1 MYQNNNSGFPKE
13 SEHMDLKE
21 RYYHKIRLDK
31 MRLTK
36 SRKAMIEI
44 LENQHLTFK
53 EIQKALASRGFYN
66 VSTIYNNLEFL
77 IDQKIVVEIYIN
89 DTKYYDLSMGNP
101 MHSADSHIHIMNKDT
116 NEITEVNS
124 PDIFDFLS
132 NHQAFKHLDLE
143 YIRIIISAQNKKK

>member
-1 MYQNNNSGFPKE
+1 ME
-13 SEHMDLKE
+13 LKE
-21 RYYHKIRLDK
+21 RYFQKIRNDK

-53 EIQKALASRGFYN
+53 EIQKALAQRGFYN

-77 IDQKIVVEIYIN
+77 IEQRIVVEIYIN
-89 DTKYYDLSMGNP
+89 DTKYYDLAMGNP
-101 MHSADSHIHIMNKDT
+101 MHNADSHIHIMNRDT

-124 PDIFDFLS
+124 PDIFEYVS
-132 NHQAFKHLDLE
+132 KHPAFKDLDLD
-143 YIRIIISAQNKKK
+143 YIRIIISASHKKR

>member
-1 MYQNNNSGFPKE
+1 
-13 SEHMDLKE
+13 MDIKE
-21 RYYHKIRLDK
+21 RYYHRIRTEN

-77 IDQKIVVEIYIN
+77 VEHKIVVEIYIN
-89 DTKYYDLSMGNP
+89 DTKYYDLALGNP

-124 PDIFDFLS
+124 NDIFDYLT
-132 NHQAFKHLDLE
+132 NHPAFKNLELE
-143 YIRIIISAQNKKK
+143 YIRIIVSAHSKKK

>member
-1 MYQNNNSGFPKE
+1 
-13 SEHMDLKE
+13 MDIKE
-21 RYYHKIRLDK
+21 RYYHRIRTEN

-77 IDQKIVVEIYIN
+77 IEHRIVVEIYIN
-89 DTKYYDLSMGNP
+89 ETKYYDLAMGNP

-116 NEITEVNS
+116 NEITEINS
-124 PDIFDFLS
+124 PDIFEYLT
-132 NHQAFKHLDLE
+132 NHPALKNLDLE
-143 YIRIIISAQNKKK
+143 YIRIIISANKKKK

>member
-1 MYQNNNSGFPKE
+1 ME
-13 SEHMDLKE
+13 LKE
-21 RYYHKIRLDK
+21 RYFQKIREDK

-53 EIQKALASRGFYN
+53 EIQKALAQRGFYN

-77 IDQKIVVEIYIN
+77 IEQKIVVEIYIN
-89 DTKYYDLSMGNP
+89 DTKYYDLAMGNP
-101 MHSADSHIHIMNKDT
+101 MHNADSHIHIMNRDT

-124 PDIFDFLS
+124 PDIFEFVS
-132 NHQAFKHLDLE
+132 KHPAFKDLDLD
-143 YIRIIISAQNKKK
+143 YIRIIISASNKKK

>member
-1 MYQNNNSGFPKE
+1 MR
-13 SEHMDLKE
+13 SEDMDIKE
-21 RYYHKIRLDK
+21 RYFNKIRLSN

-77 IDQKIVVEIYIN
+77 IKNKIVVEIYIN
-89 DTKYYDLSMGNP
+89 DTKYYDLAVGNP
-101 MHSADSHIHIMNKDT
+101 MHGADSHIHMMNKET
-116 NEITEVNS
+116 NEITEVNN
-124 PDIFDFLS
+124 PEIFDYLS
-132 NHQAFKHLDLE
+132 SHPAFKDFDLE
-143 YIRIIISAQNKKK
+143 YIRIIISASKKRK

>member
-1 MYQNNNSGFPKE
+1 MKKHFLKE
-13 SEHMDLKE
+13 LDYMDIKE
-21 RYYHKIRLDK
+21 RYYKKIRTDN

-66 VSTIYNNLEFL
+66 ISTIYNNLEFL
-77 IDQKIVVEIYIN
+77 VDQKIVVEIYIN
-89 DTKYYDLSMGNP
+89 DTKYYDLAMGNP
-101 MHSADSHIHIMNKDT
+101 MHNADSHIHIMNKDT

-124 PDIFDFLS
+124 PDIFDYLS
-132 NHQAFKHLDLE
+132 KHPAFKDLELE
-143 YIRIIISAQNKKK
+143 YIRIIISAHYKKK

>member
-1 MYQNNNSGFPKE
+1 MFLNAYPKGVKAME
-13 SEHMDLKE
+13 LKE
-21 RYYHKIRLDK
+21 RYFNKIRKDN

-53 EIQKALASRGFYN
+53 EIQKALASQGFYN

-77 IDQKIVVEIYIN
+77 VEHKIVVEIYIN
-89 DTKYYDLSMGNP
+89 DTKYYDLAMGNP
-101 MHSADSHIHIMNKDT
+101 MHSADSHIHIMNKET

-124 PDIFDFLS
+124 PDIFDYLT
-132 NHQAFKHLDLE
+132 HHPAFKDLDLE
-143 YIRIIISAQNKKK
+143 YIRIIISANKKKK

>member
-1 MYQNNNSGFPKE
+1 
-13 SEHMDLKE
+13 
-21 RYYHKIRLDK
+21 

-77 IDQKIVVEIYIN
+77 VEHKIVVEIYIN
-89 DTKYYDLSMGNP
+89 DTKYYDLALGNP

-124 PDIFDFLS
+124 NDIFDYLTS
-132 NHQAFKHLDLE
+132 HPAFKNLDLE
-143 YIRIIISAQNKKK
+143 YIRIIVSAQSKKKKTPRGVFFISI

>member
-1 MYQNNNSGFPKE
+1 MME
-13 SEHMDLKE
+13 LKE
-21 RYYHKIRLDK
+21 RYFQKIREDK

-53 EIQKALASRGFYN
+53 EIQKALAQRGFYN

-77 IDQKIVVEIYIN
+77 IEQKIVVEIYIN
-89 DTKYYDLSMGNP
+89 DTKYYDLAMGNP
-101 MHSADSHIHIMNKDT
+101 MHNADSHIHIMNRDT

-124 PDIFDFLS
+124 PDIFEFVS
-132 NHQAFKHLDLE
+132 KHSAFKDLDLD
-143 YIRIIISAQNKKK
+143 YIRIIISASNKKK

>member
-1 MYQNNNSGFPKE
+1 
-13 SEHMDLKE
+13 MDLKE
-21 RYYHKIRLDK
+21 RYFNKIRTSN

-77 IDQKIVVEIYIN
+77 IDHKIVVEIYIN
-89 DTKYYDLSMGNP
+89 DTKYYDLALGNP

-124 PDIFDFLS
+124 PDIFDFVAS
-132 NHQAFKHLDLE
+132 HPAFKDLELE
-143 YIRIIISAQNKKK
+143 YIRIIISANKKRK

>member
-1 MYQNNNSGFPKE
+1 
-13 SEHMDLKE
+13 
-21 RYYHKIRLDK
+21 

-66 VSTIYNNLEFL
+66 ISTIYNNLEFL
-77 IDQKIVVEIYIN
+77 VEQKIVVEIYIN
-89 DTKYYDLSMGNP
+89 DTKYYDLAMGNP

-124 PDIFDFLS
+124 TDIFDYL
-132 NHQAFKHLDLE
+132 NAHPAFKNLNLE

>member
-1 MYQNNNSGFPKE
+1 
-13 SEHMDLKE
+13 MDLKE

-143 YIRIIISAQNKKK
+143 YIRIIISAQTKKK

>member
-1 MYQNNNSGFPKE
+1 LE
-13 SEHMDLKE
+13 LKE
-21 RYYHKIRLDK
+21 RYFNKIRTDN

-77 IDQKIVVEIYIN
+77 IEHRIVVEIYIN
-89 DTKYYDLSMGNP
+89 DTKYYDLAMGNP

-116 NEITEVNS
+116 NEITEINS
-124 PDIFDFLS
+124 PDIFEYLT
-132 NHQAFKHLDLE
+132 NHPALKNLDLE
-143 YIRIIISAQNKKK
+143 YIRIIISANKKKK

>member
-1 MYQNNNSGFPKE
+1 V
-13 SEHMDLKE
+13 DVKE
-21 RYYHKIRLDK
+21 RYYQKIRTDN

-66 VSTIYNNLEFL
+66 ISTIYNNLEFL
-77 IDQKIVVEIYIN
+77 VEQKIVVEIYIN
-89 DTKYYDLSMGNP
+89 DTKYYDLAMGNP

-124 PDIFDFLS
+124 TDIFDYL
-132 NHQAFKHLDLE
+132 NAHPAFKNLNLE

>member
-1 MYQNNNSGFPKE
+1 
-13 SEHMDLKE
+13 MDLKE
-21 RYYHKIRLDK
+21 KYFSKIRNSS

-77 IDQKIVVEIYIN
+77 IDHKIVVEIYIN
-89 DTKYYDLSMGNP
+89 DTKYYDLAMGNP

-124 PDIFDFLS
+124 PDIFEYLS
-132 NHQAFKHLDLE
+132 AHQAFKDLDLE
-143 YIRIIISAQNKKK
+143 YIRIIISANKKRK

>member
-1 MYQNNNSGFPKE
+1 ME
-13 SEHMDLKE
+13 LKE
-21 RYYHKIRLDK
+21 RYFQKIREDK

-53 EIQKALASRGFYN
+53 EIQKALAQRGFYN

-77 IDQKIVVEIYIN
+77 IEQKIVVEIYIN
-89 DTKYYDLSMGNP
+89 DTKYYDLAMGNP
-101 MHSADSHIHIMNKDT
+101 MHNADSHIHIMNRDT

-124 PDIFDFLS
+124 PDIFEFVS
-132 NHQAFKHLDLE
+132 KHPAFRDLDLD
-143 YIRIIISAQNKKK
+143 YIRIIISASNKKK

>member
-1 MYQNNNSGFPKE
+1 V
-13 SEHMDLKE
+13 DIKE
-21 RYYHKIRLDK
+21 RYYQRIRTEN

-53 EIQKALASRGFYN
+53 EIQKALATRGFYN

-77 IDQKIVVEIYIN
+77 VDQKIVVELYIN
-89 DTKYYDLSMGNP
+89 DTKYYDLAMGNP

-116 NEITEVNS
+116 NTITEVNS
-124 PDIFDFLS
+124 TDIFEYLT
-132 NHQAFKHLDLE
+132 NHPAFKDLDLE

>member
-1 MYQNNNSGFPKE
+1 
-13 SEHMDLKE
+13 MDLKE
-21 RYYHKIRLDK
+21 RYFSKIRTSN

-77 IDQKIVVEIYIN
+77 IDHKIVVEIYIN
-89 DTKYYDLSMGNP
+89 DTKYYDLALGNP

-124 PDIFDFLS
+124 PDIFDFVS
-132 NHQAFKHLDLE
+132 AHPAFRDLELE
-143 YIRIIISAQNKKK
+143 YIRIIISANKKRK

>member
-1 MYQNNNSGFPKE
+1 MME
-13 SEHMDLKE
+13 LKE
-21 RYYHKIRLDK
+21 RYFQKIREDK

-53 EIQKALASRGFYN
+53 EIQKALAQRGFYN

-77 IDQKIVVEIYIN
+77 IEQKIVVEIYIN
-89 DTKYYDLSMGNP
+89 DTKYYDLAMGNP
-101 MHSADSHIHIMNKDT
+101 MHNADSHIHIMNRDT

-124 PDIFDFLS
+124 PDIFEFVS
-132 NHQAFKHLDLE
+132 KHPAFKDLDLD
-143 YIRIIISAQNKKK
+143 YIRIIISASNKKK

>member
-1 MYQNNNSGFPKE
+1 
-13 SEHMDLKE
+13 MDIKE
-21 RYYHKIRLDK
+21 RYYHRIRTEN

-36 SRKAMIEI
+36 SRRAMIEI

-77 IDQKIVVEIYIN
+77 VEHKIVVEIYIN
-89 DTKYYDLSMGNP
+89 DAKYYDLAMGNP

-124 PDIFDFLS
+124 NDIFDYLNS
-132 NHQAFKHLDLE
+132 HPAFKDLDLE
-143 YIRIIISAQNKKK
+143 YIRIIISAKAKKK

>member
-1 MYQNNNSGFPKE
+1 
-13 SEHMDLKE
+13 
-21 RYYHKIRLDK
+21 

-77 IDQKIVVEIYIN
+77 IEHRIVVEIYIN
-89 DTKYYDLSMGNP
+89 ETKYYDLAMGNP
-101 MHSADSHIHIMNKDT
+101 MHSADSHIHIMNKET
-116 NEITEVNS
+116 NEITEINS
-124 PDIFDFLS
+124 PDIFDYLT
-132 NHQAFKHLDLE
+132 NHPALKNLDLE
-143 YIRIIISAQNKKK
+143 YIRIIISANKKKK

>member
-1 MYQNNNSGFPKE
+1 
-13 SEHMDLKE
+13 MDLKE